1 MGTLPMSVT
10 VDCIQGILSAVPE
23 PDLFIQAIQA
33 LERGFGAEAAAL
45 LVRAL
50 RQPGLNRD
58 RQVQIRC
65 ALAEA
70 WLLQDDV
77 RQATEALGAPPQGRE
92 RMDPARL
99 SDLWRVHG
107 RLAVA
112 GGEPSRGIAFLT
124 KALKQAERGHDSR
137 AIGLAH
143 YELGLCYRQVGD
155 MAIVREHITSAASAL
170 HAAGDRRHLAMVHS
184 LSGVSLAQEGRLDE
198 ALAALRQAERLAVI
212 VEAADVLATVCGNQ
226 ANVALIQHRH
236 EQALSLAERSVE
248 LQEHSG
254 TPHGLGVALASLGQI
269 CVRVGNLTRA
279 EEALNRALDVRS
291 PLHFMRET
299 RGAVFDTLAQI
310 HLIRGEHDQAS
321 RCLQKARDAYGET
334 LASRWYQWSVRALDA
349 RVALRRGDAETAL
362 AASGEVAASGDAPV
376 LYALQAELISIEA
389 LLALNRAD
397 DAQQRLDKVS
407 ARVQPGAMTGTW
419 GEFLRLRGRLHAAA
433 GRATEAYHDFGQSV
447 SVFDLLGEGYQT
459 GLSYLELGRLAA
471 AAGARSRANRFLTA
485 AAAVF
490 EGLGAASDLADA
502 RAALNHVPS
511 TAAVA
516 YLGVQMDGDDALVRR
531 IVDASAMPTLLARE
545 GATALVEACDGQAS
559 ALFVQGAD
567 GQIHILSAAGC
578 DMDSARALAAAALRS
593 TSRPGIL
600 VLEAIGRATEGARFA
615 VLSSARAVT
624 PSTLQRF
631 RTLCAVLRQG
641 FDLCLARERPLEG
654 TPGALER
661 QLEPLLP
668 GFVCASAAMQRV
680 ADQIQRMQGNDL
692 TVLITGESGT
702 GKDLVARA
710 IHAGSPRRDNMF
722 LPYNCTSATREL
734 ADSQLFG
741 HRRGSFTG
749 AVADQPGVL
758 RTAVGGTLFLDEVG
772 DLPLDVQPK
781 LLRFLEQGEVMPVG
795 DTRPQRV
802 DVRVVAATN
811 VDLESRVS
819 EGRFRE
825 DLFYRL
831 SVIRM
836 HVPPLRERREEIP
849 HLSTFFLR
857 EACERLG
864 KPGVRLHAETLDL
877 FHTFPW
883 PGNVRQLRN
892 EVQRAVAM
900 APPAGLITPE
910 LLSAAF
916 GTQGLHVDPT
926 SRSRHRHPTLAA
938 AVEKIEREMIQ
949 SALERAAGNISESA
963 RLLGL
968 TRRGLYLKM
977 DRLGVGAARSPD
989 STQAFE
995 RRTNGA
1001 RTLRRQDI

>member
-1 MGTLPMSVT
+1 MN
-10 VDCIQGILSAVPE
+10 D
-23 PDLFIQAIQA
+23 PDLYTEAVEA
-33 LERGFGAEAAAL
+33 LERGYGTEATTL
-45 LVRAL
+45 LIRAL
-50 RQPGLNRD
+50 RRPGLSRD
-58 RQVQIRC
+58 QQVQIRC

-77 RQATEALGAPPQGRE
+77 RQAAEALGPAPQGRE

-99 SDLWRVHG
+99 SDVWRVHG
-107 RLAVA
+107 RLSVA
-112 GGEPSRGIAFLT
+112 RGEPSRGIAFLT
-124 KALKQAERGHDSR
+124 KALKQAERAHDSR

-155 MAIVREHITSAASAL
+155 MAIVREHITNAASAL

-198 ALAALRQAERLAVI
+198 AIAALRQAERLAVI
-212 VEAADVLATVCGNQ
+212 VEAGDVLATVCGNQ
-226 ANVALIQHRH
+226 ANVALMQHRH

-269 CVRVGNLTRA
+269 CVRVGNLKRA

-299 RGAVFDTLAQI
+299 TGAVFDTLAQI

-321 RCLQKARDAYGET
+321 RSLQKAREAYGET
-334 LASRWYQWSVRALDA
+334 QASRWYQWSVRALEA
-349 RVALRRGDAETAL
+349 RLALRRGDADRAL
-362 AASGEVAASGDAPV
+362 AIAGEVASAADAPGV
-376 LYALQAELISIEA
+376 YALQADLIAIEA
-389 LLALNRAD
+389 LLVLDRT
-397 DAQQRLDKVS
+397 DAAQKRLDGIS

-433 GRATEAYHDFGQSV
+433 GRATDAYHDFGQSV

-459 GLSYLELGRLAA
+459 GLSHLELGRLAA
-471 AAGARSRANRFLTA
+471 TAGARSRANRFLTA

-490 EGLGAASDLADA
+490 EALGAVPDLADA

-511 TAAVA
+511 TAAGG

-531 IVDASAMPTLLARE
+531 IVDASAMPALLARE
-545 GATALVEACDGQAS
+545 GATAILEACDAQAS
-559 ALFVQGAD
+559 ALFVQATG
-567 GQIHILSAAGC
+567 GQIHVLSAAGC
-578 DMDSARALAAAALRS
+578 DLDSARALAEAALRN
-593 TSRPGIL
+593 TAGPGVL
-600 VLEAIGRATEGARFA
+600 VLEPVGRAPEGPRFA
-615 VLSSARAVT
+615 ALSSARSMT
-624 PSTLQRF
+624 SSTLQRF

-641 FDLCLARERPLEG
+641 FDLCLARDRPLESASG
-654 TPGALER
+654 SLER
-661 QLEPLLP
+661 PLEPLLP

-758 RTAVGGTLFLDEVG
+758 RTALGGTLFLDEVG

-781 LLRFLEQGEVMPVG
+781 LLRFLEQGEVLPVG

-811 VDLESRVS
+811 VDLENRVS
-819 EGRFRE
+819 EGKFRE

-831 SVIRM
+831 SVIHM

-857 EACERLG
+857 DACERLG
-864 KPGVRLHAETLDL
+864 KPGVRLGPETLDL
-877 FHTFPW
+877 FDTFPW

-892 EVQRAVAM
+892 EIQRAVAM
-900 APPAGLITPE
+900 APAAGLITPD
-910 LLSAAF
+910 LLSTAF
-916 GTQGLHVDPT
+916 GTRGLAIDPA
-926 SRSRHRHPTLAA
+926 SRPRQRQSTLAA

-949 SALERAAGNISESA
+949 SALERAAGNVSESA

-977 DRLGVGAARSPD
+977 ERLRVGSFRP
-989 STQAFE
+989 
-995 RRTNGA
+995 
-1001 RTLRRQDI
+1001 IH

>member
-1 MGTLPMSVT
+1 MAGTDVY
-10 VDCIQGILSAVPE
+10 GRAV
-23 PDLFIQAIQA
+23 QA
-33 LERGFGAEAAAL
+33 LERGTGAEAATL

-50 RQPGLNRD
+50 KQPGLHRD
-58 RQVQIRC
+58 EQVQIRC

-92 RMDPARL
+92 RLDPARL
-99 SDLWRVHG
+99 SDLWRMHG

-112 GGEPSRGIAFLT
+112 RGEPTRGIAFLT
-124 KALKQAERGHDSR
+124 KALNQAERAHESR

-155 MAIVREHITSAASAL
+155 MAIVREHITKAASAL

-184 LSGVSLAQEGRLDE
+184 LSGVTLAQEGRLDE
-198 ALAALRQAERLAVI
+198 AIAALRQAERLAVI
-212 VEAADVLATVCGNQ
+212 AEAGDVLATVCGNQ
-226 ANVALIQHRH
+226 ANVALMQHRH
-236 EQALSLAERSVE
+236 DQALTLAERSVE
-248 LQEHSG
+248 LQEQAG
-254 TPHGLGVALASLGQI
+254 TPHGLGIALASLGQI
-269 CVRVGNLTRA
+269 CVRVGNLKRA
-279 EEALNRALDVRS
+279 EGALNRALDVRS

-299 RGAVFDTLAQI
+299 TGAVFDTLAQI
-310 HLIRGEHDQAS
+310 HLIRGEHDHAS
-321 RCLQKARDAYGET
+321 RCLLKAREAYGET
-334 LASRWYQWSVRALDA
+334 LASRWYQWSVRALEA
-349 RVALRRGDAETAL
+349 RLALRRGDASSAL
-362 AASGEVAASGDAPV
+362 AVSAEVAGSGDTPAI
-376 LYALQAELISIEA
+376 YALQAELTAIESLVA
-389 LLALNRAD
+389 LGRVD
-397 DAQQRLDKVS
+397 EAQRRLDAIS
-407 ARVQPGAMTGTW
+407 GRVEPGAMSGTW

-447 SVFDLLGEGYQT
+447 SVFDLLGEGYQS

-471 AAGARSRANRFLTA
+471 AAGARSRATRYLTDA
-485 AAAVF
+485 ARIF
-490 EGLGAASDLADA
+490 EALGAAPDLADA
-502 RAALNHVPS
+502 TAALNHVP
-511 TAAVA
+511 AVA
-516 YLGVQMDGDDALVRR
+516 TGGYVGIQMDGDDALVRR
-531 IVDASAMPTLLARE
+531 IVDAAVIPALLARD
-545 GATALVEACDGQAS
+545 GATALLEACDGLA
-559 ALFVQGAD
+559 AVLFVRTPSGQVQLLGMAGCDAQAGRALVGAS
-567 GQIHILSAAGC
+567 IRSAAGPPL
-578 DMDSARALAAAALRS
+578 LA
-593 TSRPGIL
+593 TEP
-600 VLEAIGRATEGARFA
+600 IGRAPEGPRFA
-615 VLSSARAVT
+615 VLSSSRPLPV
-624 PSTLQRF
+624 STLQRF
-631 RTLCAVLRQG
+631 RTLCVVLRQG
-641 FDLCLARERPLEG
+641 FDLCQARDRQPDP
-654 TPGALER
+654 TAALER
-661 QLEPLLP
+661 PLEPLLP

-710 IHAGSPRRDNMF
+710 IHAGSPRRANMF

-749 AVADQPGVL
+749 AIADQAGVL

-781 LLRFLEQGEVMPVG
+781 LLRFLEQGEVLPVG

-811 VDLESRVS
+811 ADLESRVS
-819 EGRFRE
+819 DGKFRE

-831 SVIRM
+831 SVIRI
-836 HVPPLRERREEIP
+836 HVPPLRDRREEIP

-864 KPGVRLHAETLDL
+864 KPGVRLTAETLDI
-877 FHTFPW
+877 FDTFAW

-900 APPAGLITPE
+900 ATPE
-910 LLSAAF
+910 SSINPDLLSPVF
-916 GTQGLHVDPT
+916 GLQEMASDAGP
-926 SRSRHRHPTLAA
+926 RSRHRRTTLAA

-949 SALERAAGNISESA
+949 SALERSSGNISETA
-963 RLLGL
+963 RTLGL

-977 DRLGVGAARSPD
+977 DRLGVHA
-989 STQAFE
+989 
-995 RRTNGA
+995 
-1001 RTLRRQDI
+1001 

>member
-1 MGTLPMSVT
+1 MFGELSGLYTCYTPGVPG
-10 VDCIQGILSAVPE
+10 VDLYGQAV
-23 PDLFIQAIQA
+23 QA
-33 LERGFGAEAAAL
+33 LERGTGAEAASL

-50 RQPGLNRD
+50 KQTGLHRD
-58 RQVQIRC
+58 EQVQIRC

-77 RQATEALGAPPQGRE
+77 RQATEALGVPPEGRE
-92 RMDPARL
+92 RLDPARL
-99 SDLWRVHG
+99 SDLWRMHG

-112 GGEPSRGIAFLT
+112 RGEPSRGIAFLA
-124 KALKQAERGHDSR
+124 KALKQAERAHESR

-155 MAIVREHITSAASAL
+155 LAIVREHITKAASAL
-170 HAAGDRRHLAMVHS
+170 HAAGDRRNLAMVHS
-184 LSGVSLAQEGRLDE
+184 LSGVTLAQEGRLDE
-198 ALAALRQAERLAVI
+198 AIAALRQAERLAVI
-212 VEAADVLATVCGNQ
+212 VEAGDVLATVCGNQ
-226 ANVALIQHRH
+226 ANVALMQHRH
-236 EQALSLAERSVE
+236 EQALALAERSVA
-248 LQEHSG
+248 LQEQAG

-269 CVRVGNLTRA
+269 CVRVGNLKRA
-279 EEALNRALDVRS
+279 EGALNRALDVRS

-299 RGAVFDTLAQI
+299 TGAVFDTLAQI
-310 HLIRGEHDQAS
+310 HLIRGEHDHAS
-321 RCLQKARDAYGET
+321 RCLAKAREAYGET
-334 LASRWYQWSVRALDA
+334 LASRWYQWSVRALEA
-349 RVALRRGDAETAL
+349 RVALRRGDASNAL
-362 AASGEVAASGDAPV
+362 NVSGEVADSPDAPAV
-376 LYALQAELISIEA
+376 YALQAELIAVES
-389 LLALNRAD
+389 LLALERIDEAER
-397 DAQQRLDKVS
+397 RLQTVS
-407 ARVQPGAMTGTW
+407 GRLEPEAMSGTW

-447 SVFDLLGEGYQT
+447 SVFDLLGEGYQS
-459 GLSYLELGRLAA
+459 GLSYLALGRLAA
-471 AAGARSRANRFLTA
+471 DAGARSRATRYLSEA
-485 AAAVF
+485 ARIF
-490 EGLGAASDLADA
+490 EALGAGPDLADA
-502 RAALNHVPS
+502 RAALSHVP
-511 TAAVA
+511 AVTTGG
-516 YLGVQMDGDDALVRR
+516 YVGVQMDGDDALVRR
-531 IVDASAMPTLLARE
+531 IVDAAALPALLARD
-545 GATALVEACDGQAS
+545 GATALLEACDAQTTV
-559 ALFVQGAD
+559 LFVRAD
-567 GQIHILSAAGC
+567 SGRVLLLGAAGC
-578 DMDSARALAAAALRS
+578 DADAARALAAASGRASAGLPLII
-593 TSRPGIL
+593 TEP
-600 VLEAIGRATEGARFA
+600 IGRAPEGARFA
-615 VLSSARAVT
+615 LMVSSRPLT
-624 PSTLQRF
+624 GPTLQRF

-641 FDLCLARERPLEG
+641 FDLCLARDRQPEAV
-654 TPGALER
+654 GALER
-661 QLEPLLP
+661 PLEPLLP
-668 GFVCASAAMQRV
+668 GFLCASAAMQRV

-749 AVADQPGVL
+749 AIADQAGVL

-781 LLRFLEQGEVMPVG
+781 LLRFLEQGEVLPVG

-811 VDLESRVS
+811 ADLESRVS
-819 EGRFRE
+819 DGKFRE

-864 KPGVRLHAETLDL
+864 KPGVRLTAETLDI
-877 FHTFPW
+877 FDTFPW

-900 APPAGLITPE
+900 ASPGGSITPD
-910 LLSAAF
+910 LLSPVF
-916 GTQGLHVDPT
+916 GTQDLPESPT
-926 SRSRHRHPTLAA
+926 RSRHRRTTLAA
-938 AVEKIEREMIQ
+938 AVEKIEREMIH
-949 SALERAAGNISESA
+949 SALEQSGGNISATA
-963 RLLGL
+963 RTLGL

-977 DRLGVGAARSPD
+977 ERLGVNS
-989 STQAFE
+989 
-995 RRTNGA
+995 
-1001 RTLRRQDI
+1001 

>member
-1 MGTLPMSVT
+1 MS
-10 VDCIQGILSAVPE
+10 D
-23 PDLFIQAIQA
+23 PDLYAEAVEA
-33 LERGFGAEAAAL
+33 LERGFGAEATTL
-45 LVRAL
+45 LIRAL
-50 RQPGLNRD
+50 RRPGLSRD
-58 RQVQIRC
+58 EQVQIRC

-77 RQATEALGAPPQGRE
+77 RQATDALGPAPQGRE

-99 SDLWRVHG
+99 SDVWRVHG

-112 GGEPSRGIAFLT
+112 RGEPSRGIALLT
-124 KALKQAERGHDSR
+124 KALKQAERAHDSR

-155 MAIVREHITSAASAL
+155 MGIVREHITNAASAL

-198 ALAALRQAERLAVI
+198 AIAALRQAERLAVI
-212 VEAADVLATVCGNQ
+212 VEAGDVLATVCGNQ
-226 ANVALIQHRH
+226 ANVALMQHRH

-269 CVRVGNLTRA
+269 CVRVGSLKRA

-299 RGAVFDTLAQI
+299 TGAVFDTLAQI
-310 HLIRGEHDQAS
+310 HLIRGEHELAS
-321 RCLQKARDAYGET
+321 RCLQKAREAYGET
-334 LASRWYQWSVRALDA
+334 QASRWYQWSVRALDA
-349 RVALRRGDAETAL
+349 RLALRRGDAERAL
-362 AASGEVAASGDAPV
+362 AVAGEVASAADAPGV
-376 LYALQAELISIEA
+376 YALQADLIAIEA
-389 LLALNRAD
+389 LLALERTEA
-397 DAQQRLDKVS
+397 AQKWLDGVA

-433 GRATEAYHDFGQSV
+433 GRATDAYHDFGQSV

-459 GLSYLELGRLAA
+459 GLSHLELGRLAA
-471 AAGARSRANRFLTA
+471 AAGARSRANRFLTSA
-485 AAAVF
+485 ATVF
-490 EGLGAASDLADA
+490 EALGAGPDLAEA

-511 TAAVA
+511 TAAVG

-531 IVDASAMPTLLARE
+531 IVDASAMPALLARE
-545 GATALVEACDGQAS
+545 GATALLEACDAQAS
-559 ALFVQGAD
+559 TLFVQSAG
-567 GQIHILSAAGC
+567 GQIQVLAAAGC
-578 DMDSARALAAAALRS
+578 DLDSARALAAAALRHKGGPS
-593 TSRPGIL
+593 VL
-600 VLEAIGRATEGARFA
+600 VVEPIGRAPEGARFA
-615 VLSSARAVT
+615 ALSSARSIT
-624 PSTLQRF
+624 SSTLQRF

-641 FDLCLARERPLEG
+641 FDLCLARDRPLEGASGALERPLE
-654 TPGALER
+654 
-661 QLEPLLP
+661 PLVP

-758 RTAVGGTLFLDEVG
+758 RTALGGTLFLDEVG

-781 LLRFLEQGEVMPVG
+781 LLRFLEQGEVLPVG

-819 EGRFRE
+819 EGKFRE

-831 SVIRM
+831 SVIHM

-857 EACERLG
+857 DACERLA
-864 KPGVRLHAETLDL
+864 KPNVRLGAETLDL
-877 FHTFPW
+877 FDTFPW

-892 EVQRAVAM
+892 EIQRAVAM
-900 APPAGLITPE
+900 APPAGLITPD
-910 LLSAAF
+910 LLSPAF
-916 GTQGLHVDPT
+916 GTRGLAVDPAA
-926 SRSRHRHPTLAA
+926 RPRHRQSTLAA

-949 SALERAAGNISESA
+949 SALERAAGNVSESA

-977 DRLGVGAARSPD
+977 ERLRVGSFRPVH
-989 STQAFE
+989 
-995 RRTNGA
+995 
-1001 RTLRRQDI
+1001 